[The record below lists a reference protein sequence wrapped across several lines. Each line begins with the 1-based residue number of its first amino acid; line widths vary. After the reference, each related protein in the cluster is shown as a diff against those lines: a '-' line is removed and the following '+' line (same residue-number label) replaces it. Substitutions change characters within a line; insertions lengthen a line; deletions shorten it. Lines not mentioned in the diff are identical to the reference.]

1 MSSDPTSED
10 PGSGAITR
18 LLERAA
24 AGDATAA
31 DGLLP
36 MVYERLR
43 EIARRQLA
51 GESGQHTLSPTDLVH
66 EAFLS
71 FHREDGLPAWN
82 DRAHFFRYAATAMRH
97 ILVSRA
103 RKRLADKRGGGV
115 VALDLDEVQVLA
127 TDASATLV
135 ALDNALRELESL
147 NPRLAQVVEMRF
159 FAGLPVEDVAK
170 ALGIAERSVVRD
182 WRRARAFLHAH
193 LGHAPDSDV

>member
-1 MSSDPTSED
+1 MTCPPWRTRSLPGQTVPELGARVHRWTVGPIAIPGPGPAVKIGCMSSDPTSED

-97 ILVSRA
+97 IVIDHA
-103 RKRLADKRGGGV
+103 R
-115 VALDLDEVQVLA
+115 
-127 TDASATLV
+127 
-135 ALDNALRELESL
+135 
-147 NPRLAQVVEMRF
+147 
-159 FAGLPVEDVAK
+159 
-170 ALGIAERSVVRD
+170 
-182 WRRARAFLHAH
+182 RRHQ
-193 LGHAPDSDV
+193 